1 EEAGDFVYGRVEE
14 AYEMK
19 CAGEDP
25 ETLPFMERGVFLS
38 VIDRE
43 WQDYLRA
50 MDDVSHGVNLRAYGQ
65 RDPLIDYKKEA
76 FEMFEQLMSSIKTKV
91 VSSEFRSTTAANL
104 RRMIAAMESQRQ
116 KSVTNEDDI
125 TVDGDDSE
133 PSRPAQAE
141 APKTVADVFAS
152 MMSARMAAAKPAA
165 SGANPADRQS
175 SVGRNDPCPCGSGKK
190 FKKCCGRNE
199 I

>member
-1 EEAGDFVYGRVEE
+1 
-14 AYEMK
+14 
-19 CAGEDP
+19 
-25 ETLPFMERGVFLS
+25 
-38 VIDRE
+38 
-43 WQDYLRA
+43 
-50 MDDVSHGVNLRAYGQ
+50 
-65 RDPLIDYKKEA
+65 
-76 FEMFEQLMSSIKTKV
+76 
-91 VSSEFRSTTAANL
+91 
-104 RRMIAAMESQRQ
+104 MESQRQ
-116 KSVTNEDDI
+116 KSVTNEDVI

-165 SGANPADRQS
+165 PGAAPANRQS